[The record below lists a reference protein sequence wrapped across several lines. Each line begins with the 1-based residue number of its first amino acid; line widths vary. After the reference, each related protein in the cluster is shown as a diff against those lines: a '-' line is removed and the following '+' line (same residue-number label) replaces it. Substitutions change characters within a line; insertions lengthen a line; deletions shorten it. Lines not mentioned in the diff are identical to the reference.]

1 MTDPTQPG
9 WNLRFPWLVAL
20 LCSLVPV
27 VFAIASSVVV
37 QVLELTGV
45 PAHLVLTGGTV
56 LSALVGLLVMARAR
70 PSLAEFGWRTPRHV
84 KHALWFV
91 PILLAEAALLATG
104 DVAGPWVAFLAGLL
118 FAVAVGLNEELWF
131 RGLVLQALRTR
142 GAGAAVVGSAVLFA
156 VVHAAGMLG
165 GADPVLTAFQIAFAL
180 VFGLV
185 TALLVLRTGSLWPG
199 IVWHI
204 VHNTISFAGP
214 DVPTPA
220 GMVAYGVVSV
230 ALLGYAAW
238 LARRP

>member
-1 MTDPTQPG
+1 MRDSPQPG
-9 WNLRFPWLVAL
+9 WHLRAPWRVAL
-20 LCSLVPV
+20 LCSFVPV
-27 VFAIASSVVV
+27 VFAVASSVVV
-37 QVLELTGV
+37 QVLELTGT
-45 PAHLVLTGGTV
+45 PARLLLTGGTA
-56 LSALVGLLVMARAR
+56 LSALLGLLIMARAR
-70 PSLAEFGWRTPRHV
+70 PSLAEFGWRRPRHV

-91 PILLAEAALLATG
+91 PILL
-104 DVAGPWVAFLAGLL
+104 
-118 FAVAVGLNEELWF
+118 
-131 RGLVLQALRTR
+131 
-142 GAGAAVVGSAVLFA
+142 
-156 VVHAAGMLG
+156 
-165 GADPVLTAFQIAFAL
+165 ADPVLTAFQIAFAL

-204 VHNTISFAGP
+204 VHNTISLAGP

>member
-37 QVLELTGV
+37 EVLE
-45 PAHLVLTGGTV
+45 
-56 LSALVGLLVMARAR
+56 
-70 PSLAEFGWRTPRHV
+70 
-84 KHALWFV
+84 
-91 PILLAEAALLATG
+91 LAEAALLATG